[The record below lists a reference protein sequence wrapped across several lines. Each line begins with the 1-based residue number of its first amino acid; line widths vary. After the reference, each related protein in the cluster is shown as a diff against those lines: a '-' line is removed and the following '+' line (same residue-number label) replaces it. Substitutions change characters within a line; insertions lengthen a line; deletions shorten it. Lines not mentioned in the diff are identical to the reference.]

1 MDSTFNFSIRR
12 LPNGD
17 ALLCDGSGVPI
28 ACNSQGRILV
38 NRTGQ
43 PMNVD
48 QANASRGSRSAQK
61 EEKVDLADYSRLVGS
76 ILSPRLNLRTAQ
88 IECNGIPISEEEFEH
103 LNVRL
108 VEDQGLKFKKG
119 DLQSTVRALARKA
132 EYDPVKQWLDGLGSE
147 ETGVLSDDEWSRI
160 AELALGQADE
170 WSQTRLQKWLI
181 ACVAR
186 VYEPGCQADYA
197 LILHGGQGAAKS
209 TFFRELGGEYF
220 TDSLGDL
227 RHNKDDLMILHKHW
241 ICEWSEADQIFV
253 GAHQAEKIK
262 RFVSGRDDTFR
273 SPYGRTCQTFKRRS
287 VIVGTTNRDD
297 WAKDPTGNRRFPV
310 ISVTATDAEWIRQNR
325 DRIWGRAAVEFR
337 RGSQWWFTKEE
348 EARISQEAA
357 AYAPEDPNAERM
369 LQQLKAH
376 PGRWFST
383 HELVALALEWDKD
396 RIDQRSLASA
406 QRSLNA
412 LSTQGVVSDR
422 KYHEPLNASH
432 GGKGTKRVWS
442 FPVNSTQPTQS

>member
-1 MDSTFNFSIRR
+1 MDSTFNFSIKR

-48 QANASRGSRSAQK
+48 QARNAQRSGAARK
-61 EEKVDLADYSRLVGS
+61 EEKVELADYHRLVS
-76 ILSPRLNLRTAQ
+76 SLLSPRLNLRTAQ
-88 IECNGIPISEEEFEH
+88 IECNGVPISEEEFDN

-108 VEDQGLKFKKG
+108 VEDQGLKFKKT
-119 DLQSTVRALARKA
+119 DLQSTVKALARKA
-132 EYDPVKQWLDGLGSE
+132 EYDPVKEWLDGLGSE

-160 AELALGQADE
+160 AGLALGQDDE

-186 VYEPGCQADYA
+186 VYEPGCQVDYA

-209 TFFRELGGEYF
+209 TLFRELGGDYF

-227 RHNKDDLMILHKHW
+227 RNSKDDLMILHKNW

-273 SPYGRTCQTFKRRS
+273 APYGRTAQTFKRRS

-297 WAKDPTGNRRFPV
+297 WANDPTGNRRFPV
-310 ISVTATDAEWIRQNR
+310 IAVKQTDSEWVRQNR
-325 DRIWGRAAVEFR
+325 DRIWGRAAVEYR

-369 LQQLKAH
+369 LQQLKAA

-383 HELVALALEWDKD
+383 QELVALALEWDKD
-396 RIDQRSLASA
+396 RIDKRSLASA

-412 LSTQGVVSDR
+412 LATQGVVSDR
-422 KYHEPLNASH
+422 KYHEPPNPSH

-442 FPVNSTQPTQS
+442 FPVNSTQLTQ